1 MRLALSPQAVGV
13 KHHFAFLDLG
23 VEFIVKQVAAFV
35 LKALLKALWE
45 KLPKPKLPQFRHPK
59 PKSIR
64 IEATAI
70 LAAASFGAPT
80 VTLLK
85 RAGP

>member
-1 MRLALSPQAVGV
+1 MSTETVAMKRFALWD
-13 KHHFAFLDLG
+13 AFLD
-23 VEFIVKQVAAFV
+23 VMRDV
-35 LKALLKALWE
+35 LDKLVVSAVMFALKALWK
-45 KLPKPKLPQFRHPK
+45 KLPKPKLPQFRRPK
-59 PKSIR
+59 PKYVR
-64 IEATAI
+64 VRATAI